1 MKYSG
6 AKEISFLQENQL
18 SILVSDAVIQLN
30 ALSFSVPSV
39 CLGQIRGQVG
49 SLEMNVLGRLA
60 EIYTFPFE
68 PS

>member
-6 AKEISFLQENQL
+6 EKEISFLQENQL
-18 SILVSDAVIQLN
+18 PILVSDAVIQVN

-39 CLGQIRGQVG
+39 SHGQIRGQVG

-60 EIYTFPFE
+60 EIYTVPFE